1 MEDLRDYRGYFY
13 FYIVDMDIYVKI
25 EYKGIHNVDKITIDK
40 DNAKA
45 ENIKKAI
52 AKNLKC
58 DVSQVKRISKEEYIE
73 NNEEEE

>member
-58 DVSQVKRISKEEYIE
+58 YVSQVKRISKEEYIE